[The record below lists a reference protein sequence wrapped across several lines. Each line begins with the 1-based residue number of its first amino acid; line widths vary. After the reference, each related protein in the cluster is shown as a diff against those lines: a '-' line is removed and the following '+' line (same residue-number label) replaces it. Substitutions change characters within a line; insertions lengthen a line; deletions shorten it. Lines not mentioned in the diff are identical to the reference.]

1 MVVEEENEAF
11 KGMQE
16 VVVEEHGQYNKALDM
31 QLQVGGEVSHAQE
44 GSGGGGEYTPRQMVA
59 GKSSEKT
66 DRLRLDLE
74 MEGNIKE
81 ESVEKVTT
89 LRDLLVKESMEMR
102 VWGMGTGLKR
112 PKRRSD
118 GAESA
123 SQRRFWEG

>member
-1 MVVEEENEAF
+1 
-11 KGMQE
+11 
-16 VVVEEHGQYNKALDM
+16 
-31 QLQVGGEVSHAQE
+31 
-44 GSGGGGEYTPRQMVA
+44 MVA

-112 PKRRSD
+112 PKRR
-118 GAESA
+118 GL
-123 SQRRFWEG
+123 RWCRG

>member
-1 MVVEEENEAF
+1 MVSTTRRSTSSPRPEKRLVRLS
-11 KGMQE
+11 KE
-16 VVVEEHGQYNKALDM
+16 V
-31 QLQVGGEVSHAQE
+31 
-44 GSGGGGEYTPRQMVA
+44 GGGGEYSPRQMVA

-102 VWGMGTGLKR
+102 VWGMGTRLKR
-112 PKRRSD
+112 PKR
-118 GAESA
+118 
-123 SQRRFWEG
+123 